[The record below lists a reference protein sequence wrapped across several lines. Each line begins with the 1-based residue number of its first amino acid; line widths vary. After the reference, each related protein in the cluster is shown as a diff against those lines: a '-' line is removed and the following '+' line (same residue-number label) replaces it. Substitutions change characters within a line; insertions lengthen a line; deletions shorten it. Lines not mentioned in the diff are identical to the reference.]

1 MERRPKT
8 LLALTPLMVIAA
20 ACSTNSPS
28 SSPPPT
34 IVRFESSGGTFESPF
49 PATVQATLGENVSLY
64 NFAIT
69 AGKGTD
75 YWGATV
81 SLSREKVIAGH
92 VDVPIAPGGD
102 GSDARVELSGI
113 VGDSGTFSFTLG
125 PGTIT
130 GTVSASPNTLNGSFS
145 GQLSALCYVP
155 KSALPNH
162 VSAGGTDAPG
172 ALILDENLE
181 TDQCALMRPWRP
193 Q

>member
-8 LLALTPLMVIAA
+8 LLALTALVIATS
-20 ACSTNSPS
+20 CSTNSPS
-28 SSPPPT
+28 SFPPPT
-34 IVRFESSGGTFESPF
+34 IVRFESSSGVFESPF
-49 PATVQATLGENVSLY
+49 PATVQATLGETVSLY
-64 NFAIT
+64 DFAIS

-81 SLSREKVIAGH
+81 SLSRDNVIAGH
-92 VDVPIAPGGD
+92 VDVPIAPVGD
-102 GSDARVELSGI
+102 GTAARVELSGI

-130 GTVSASPNTLNGSFS
+130 GTVSASPTTLNGSFS

-155 KSALPNH
+155 KALLPNH

-172 ALILDENLE
+172 ALVLDENLE
-181 TDQCALMRPWRP
+181 TDPCALMRPWRAR
-193 Q
+193 